1 MFIDEIKFLVQIKSS
16 VPKEVFAEQILA
28 SSIVDQMYLPLFE
41 KNEIGILVICEKATR
56 FVSSRGIFLFMS
68 PLFSSGSSYKCC
80 IYLTSK

>member
-41 KNEIGILVICEKATR
+41 KNEIGILVICDKIR
-56 FVSSRGIFLFMS
+56 FEPGHFF
-68 PLFSSGSSYKCC
+68 
-80 IYLTSK
+80 IYVAALQLRKFV